1 MTKGPVLLAFIKPD
15 VRQVLTRPG
24 RGGRGEGGRDG
35 GWRRT
40 GRRSDSMVTTIRH
53 VDVSIDV
60 FVLFCKGCVSIVVYC
75 SLGNQL
81 VPSPTFSFGQR

>member
-1 MTKGPVLLAFIKPD
+1 
-15 VRQVLTRPG
+15 
-24 RGGRGEGGRDG
+24 
-35 GWRRT
+35 
-40 GRRSDSMVTTIRH
+40 MVTTIRH

-81 VPSPTFSFGQR
+81 VPSPTFSFGQL